1 MALFSRRGKVHSKS
15 DGHEEALINPKKAG
29 SLEAHSGGGL
39 WRRGLSRLRDAL
51 GRPFEK
57 ARSARRSQE
66 EFLSDVEEVLVQ
78 ADVGVRL
85 AMRIV
90 EDLRSLGGTTRVVGS
105 PKVEVSVL
113 REGLKK
119 KLLSELEKG
128 GNAVGGECQEMKEK
142 SDILGTPRVVMV
154 VGVNGVGKTTSLAK
168 LAFRFQKEGKK
179 VLLVAG
185 DTFRAAAIE
194 QLSVWATRL
203 ETEVIKHE
211 HGSAPSAVVFDGI
224 QAALAR
230 KVDVVLIDTAG
241 RLHTRQ
247 PLMEELRKV
256 VRVIGKQIPGAPHET
271 ILVLDAC
278 TGQNALLQA
287 KNFHAAVP
295 LTGII
300 LAKMDG
306 SAKGGIV
313 FSVSEELGIPI
324 QYVGLGEKIDEFER
338 FSAGAFV
345 EALFHLDEPNNLL
358 DEGTVTQ

>member
-1 MALFSRRGKVHSKS
+1 MALFSRRGKAHAKNQE
-15 DGHEEALINPKKAG
+15 HEDALIGTEKARP
-29 SLEAHSGGGL
+29 LEADARGGG
-39 WRRGLSRLRDAL
+39 WRRGLSRLREVL
-51 GRPFEK
+51 SRPFEK

-66 EFLSDVEEVLVQ
+66 QFLSDVEEALVQ

-85 AMRIV
+85 AIKMV
-90 EDLRSLGGTTRVVGS
+90 EELRSAARTTMTLTN
-105 PKVEVSVL
+105 PKVDVSVL
-113 REGLKK
+113 REGLKE

-128 GNAVGGECQEMKEK
+128 RNSSSVDSREAKRDSGIPA
-142 SDILGTPRVVMV
+142 IPRVIMV
-154 VGVNGVGKTTSLAK
+154 VGANGVGKTTSVAK
-168 LAFRFQKEGKK
+168 LAFRYQKEGKK

-194 QLSVWATRL
+194 QLSIWATRL
-203 ETEVIKHE
+203 EIDVIRHE
-211 HGSAPSAVVFDGI
+211 HGSAPSAVVFDGMR
-224 QAALAR
+224 AALAR
-230 KVDVVLIDTAG
+230 KVDIVIVDTAG
-241 RLHTRQ
+241 RLHTKQ

-256 VRVIGKQIPGAPHET
+256 LRVIDKQIPGAPHET

-338 FSAGAFV
+338 FSARSFV
-345 EALFHLDEPNNLL
+345 DALFQPEEGNNLL
-358 DEGTVTQ
+358 DEGTETQ